1 MSDIT
6 LSSGIRQNLL
16 SLQQTSADLTTTQ
29 EALATGKAVNSASDN
44 PSAYFT
50 SQTLTNN
57 ANALSALLDQIGQ
70 GSQTISAADNGLTG
84 VTSLLQQA
92 LSTATQAQQSAT
104 GTLTYSAITGT
115 GTIGADSTQVTGNT
129 FSTTGLTAA
138 TLSTTTAT
146 DGNIAGLSAG
156 TASTTSATD
165 ADIANVG
172 AGDKLVFQV
181 GSNAAVTATQGTDFT
196 TGATLASY
204 LTTQLGSEATVSDSG
219 GTLTITSNTVGTS
232 GDIATVT
239 GNGAAAASFSA
250 PTTGTAAST
259 LVFQVGSNAAVT
271 ATYGTNF
278 TSGST
283 LATYL
288 TAQLGSQATV
298 TDSGGNLSVT
308 SNLVGTNVDTV
319 GGTGATGA
327 GFSTPTTSTAGSSL
341 VLTDAGG
348 ANSTLYYVNSADTSN
363 AEAATNGTFSN
374 LTELVDAINGA
385 GNTSSEIT
393 ASSVNGGTQLQL
405 ANHSG
410 TTGSITVGG
419 DVGASLGFNTTA
431 YDNNYNSSLAAAVNG
446 NQTLTIQVGTDT
458 AHTLTFGTGTGQI
471 STLAGLNTALSGI
484 SDVTAT
490 VNGSGKLVLTPTST
504 DAITVGGSANA
515 TIGLATSTTPN
526 ATVVTANSTRA
537 TLQTN
542 FNNLLTQI
550 NQLASDASY
559 NGVNL
564 LSGNNLT
571 VDFNQAGT
579 SSLTIQGVNDSSTGL
594 GLSQLNNNEFQDDA
608 TISTIITNL
617 NNAISSVQ
625 AQTETFGTNA
635 STITTRQTFETNLI
649 NTLQTGASNLVAA
662 DQNQESANLLTEQT
676 QQQLEISALSIA
688 NQANQSVLKL
698 FG

>member
-6 LSSGIRQNLL
+6 LTSGIRQNLL
-16 SLQQTSADLTTTQ
+16 ALQQTSADLNTTQ

-44 PSAYFT
+44 PSAFFT

-115 GTIGADSTQVTGNT
+115 GTIGADSTQATSNA

-138 TLSTTTAT
+138 TLSTT
-146 DGNIAGLSAG
+146 
-156 TASTTSATD
+156 STTD
-165 ADIANVG
+165 ADIAGVG
-172 AGDKLVFQV
+172 AGDTLIFQI
-181 GSNAAVTATQGTDFT
+181 GSHAAVTATQGTNFT
-196 TGATLASY
+196 DATSLAAY
-204 LTTQLGSEATVSDSG
+204 LTTQLGTE
-219 GTLTITSNTVGTS
+219 
-232 GDIATVT
+232 
-239 GNGAAAASFSA
+239 
-250 PTTGTAAST
+250 
-259 LVFQVGSNAAVT
+259 
-271 ATYGTNF
+271 
-278 TSGST
+278 
-283 LATYL
+283 
-288 TAQLGSQATV
+288 ATV
-298 TDSGGNLSVT
+298 TDSGGHLSVT
-308 SNLVGTNVDTV
+308 SNSVGSNVV
-319 GGTGATGA
+319 AVSGTGAAGA
-327 GFSTPTTSTAGSSL
+327 SFSAPTSGLAGSTL
-341 VLTDAGG
+341 TLTDQGG
-348 ANSTLYYVNSADTSN
+348 QTSTLYYVASDTAGN
-363 AEAATNGTFSN
+363 AAANGTFTDLATLVDAANAATN
-374 LTELVDAINGA
+374 
-385 GNTSSEIT
+385 TSGEIT
-393 ASSVNGGTQLQL
+393 ASSTGGGTTLTL
-405 ANHSG
+405 ASSSG
-410 TTGSITVGG
+410 NAITVGG
-419 DVGASLGFNTTA
+419 AVGTALGFNATP
-431 YDNNYNSSLAAAVNG
+431 YNNNYNSSLATAVNG
-446 NQTLTIQVGTDT
+446 NQSLTIQVGSDT
-458 AHTLTFGTGTGQI
+458 AHTLTFGTGAGQI
-471 STLAGLNTALSGI
+471 STLAGLNTALSGLG
-484 SDVTAT
+484 DVTAT

-504 DAITVGGSANA
+504 SAITVSGSANG
-515 TIGLATSTTPN
+515 TIGLATSTTPT

-564 LSGNNLT
+564 LTGNNLT

-594 GLSQLNNNEFQDDA
+594 GLSQLNSNEFQDDA
-608 TISTIITNL
+608 TISTIISNL

-698 FG
+698 FS